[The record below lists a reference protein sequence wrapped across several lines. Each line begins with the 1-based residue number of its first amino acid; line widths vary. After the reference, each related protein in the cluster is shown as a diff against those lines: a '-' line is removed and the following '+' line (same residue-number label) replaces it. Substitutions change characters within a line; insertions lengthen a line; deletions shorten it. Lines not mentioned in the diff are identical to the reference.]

1 MKLVATAA
9 VLLVVATGCGGR
21 AERQFQTDDAHA
33 RSAVTSGHRQWFEEV
48 RRDARLDPTR
58 RFPNLSRPA
67 FERRLRAGA
76 ARYDLTV
83 ESIVWR
89 RVVQSVPEVV
99 VSSDDYDAAARNL
112 PRLMDAIDPPPR
124 SNSRAFEAI
133 YIEAVDSHGVPYIA
147 IFDALRDHVM
157 GGEWAR
163 DESLYPFP
171 HG

>member
-1 MKLVATAA
+1 MKSAAIAAA
-9 VLLVVATGCGGR
+9 VLAVATGCGGR
-21 AERQFQTDDAHA
+21 AERQFQTDAAHA
-33 RSAVTSGHRQWFEEV
+33 RAAVAAGHREWFKEV
-48 RRDARLDPTR
+48 RANARLDPTR
-58 RFPNLSRPA
+58 RFPNLSRPT
-67 FERRLRAGA
+67 FERRLRAAA
-76 ARYDLTV
+76 ARYRLTV

-99 VSSDDYDAAARNL
+99 VSSDDYDAAARDL

-124 SNSRAFEAI
+124 SNARAFEAI
-133 YIEAVDSHGVPYIA
+133 YIEAVDSHDVPYIA